1 MPVGKNIRT
10 ARKNIVMSQGDLAK
24 EVDVALDTISR
35 WETGKRTPR
44 TEDLLKLSKILGV
57 SVSYLM
63 GETGNTAV
71 VFTESSIEE
80 NDTMLRREK
89 KEMLIAK

>member
-24 EVDVALDTISR
+24 EVDVALDTIS
-35 WETGKRTPR
+35 KRTPR